1 MYKVALYVAELQ
13 QETILMYKEQGE
25 FNPSFPSLPC
35 DSFELALQT
44 EFQLELYK
52 NFASSILC
60 IDSTHGTNAYNFK
73 LITCIVADEFGQGTC
88 TNNVLRYDSVGHS
101 TSMYMTCMQSHFYKQ
116 EASLLR
122 GVFRTGKT
130 QRLCNIFCYL

>member
-1 MYKVALYVAELQ
+1 MLYKVAFYVAELR
-13 QETILMYKEQGE
+13 QETFNPILMYKAQGE
-25 FNPSFPSLPC
+25 LNPSFPSLPC
-35 DSFELALQT
+35 DLF
-44 EFQLELYK
+44 FQLELYK
-52 NFASSILC
+52 KCASSVLC

-88 TNNVLRYDSVGHS
+88 TDNVLRYDSVRHS
-101 TSMYMTCMQSHFYKQ
+101 TSMYMTCMQSDFHKQ
-116 EASLLR
+116 ASLLR